1 MIKKNE
7 VSTNLGYSIYKE
19 TAIEIENALVG
30 LKTST
35 GLEIKGYSA
44 HFVARVIGHS
54 ATNHKFNRAG
64 VSMSELK
71 EAIEKGKPGK
81 LQTDKT
87 GKVSQLF
94 FSENCDITTNIHTGE
109 LVQTNRA

>member
-1 MIKKNE
+1 MSTSGGGDWGDAGGVSLGYKFPTLIKKGE

-44 HFVARVIGHS
+44 HFVARVIGRS
-54 ATNHKFNRAG
+54 ATNNKFNRAG
-64 VSMSELK
+64 VAMSEAK
-71 EAIEKGKPGK
+71 EAIEKGERAG
-81 LQTDKT
+81 TGRGT
-87 GKVSQLF
+87 GK
-94 FSENCDITTNIHTGE
+94 
-109 LVQTNRA
+109 